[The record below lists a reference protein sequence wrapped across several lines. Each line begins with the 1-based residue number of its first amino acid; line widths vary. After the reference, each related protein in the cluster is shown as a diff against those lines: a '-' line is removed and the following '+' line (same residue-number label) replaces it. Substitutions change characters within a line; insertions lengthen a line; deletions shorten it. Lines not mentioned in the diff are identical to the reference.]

1 MSQFFSIKFFT
12 NLFLLKIPLTEEDLQ
27 MKTYGNLYRKLAT
40 TTSDIPIGIYR
51 TEKQDKI
58 NEDRLVN
65 RIK

>member
-1 MSQFFSIKFFT
+1 
-12 NLFLLKIPLTEEDLQ
+12 

-58 NEDRLVN
+58 NEDRLV
-65 RIK
+65 